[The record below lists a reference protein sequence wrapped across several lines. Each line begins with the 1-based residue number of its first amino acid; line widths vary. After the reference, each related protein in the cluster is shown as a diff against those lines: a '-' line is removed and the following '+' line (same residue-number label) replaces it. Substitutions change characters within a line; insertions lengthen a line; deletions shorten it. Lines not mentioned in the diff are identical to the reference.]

1 MSPETKR
8 GLKDKILADIV
19 ALKADIER
27 LEALT
32 QPIPPDDAIGRISRM
47 EAIHEKSINEAT
59 LDAAKTRLIQLEL
72 ALGKIDDPDFGLC
85 VECGEPIAP
94 GRIMLMPESTRCV
107 KCAE

>member
-1 MSPETKR
+1 MSPEAKKELE
-8 GLKDKILADIV
+8 GKILADIV
-19 ALKADIER
+19 ALKADIEK

-47 EAIHEKSINEAT
+47 EAIHEKNINETA
-59 LDAAKTRLIQLEL
+59 LDTAKTRLIRLEL

-85 VECGEPIAP
+85 VECGEAIAP
-94 GRIMLMPESTRCV
+94 GRIMLMPESTRSV